1 MSYILFE
8 IQGGIGKN
16 IMATAVA
23 KSIKTQYP
31 DSKLIIVTAWKDVW
45 LELPFID
52 EIRHFQETGG
62 IYDTYVKDQ
71 NILVFRHDPY
81 ASTEYI
87 TRKKHLI
94 EIWCDL
100 FNIPCT
106 QKTPILKFN
115 PVEEYNLKNS
125 IQTEK
130 PLLVLQSNGGVNNSP
145 TPRYAWARDLP
156 TETTQRLLDTLSQEF
171 HIFHIRNNN
180 QFSFR
185 NTQTAEISLRQA
197 MLLIKYSKYRLLI
210 DSFGQH
216 AAAAFNLPST
226 VCWIA
231 NTPITLGYA
240 IHDNIQARFPDK
252 RTTQSSYLEPY
263 DISGIDT
270 QYPYDN
276 LQIFDEQK
284 IINSIIKQG
293 QI

>member
-23 KSIKTQYP
+23 KSIKDYYRNH
-31 DSKLIIVTAWKDVW
+31 KLIIVTAWKDVW
-45 LELPFID
+45 LELPFVD

-62 IYDTYVKDQ
+62 IYDTYIKDQ
-71 NILVFRHDPY
+71 NVLIFRHDPY

-106 QKTPILKFN
+106 QKIPILKFN

-156 TETTQRLLDTLSQEF
+156 TETTQRLVDTLSQEF

-180 QFSFR
+180 QFMYEH
-185 NTQTAEISLRQA
+185 TQTAEVSLRQA
-197 MLLIKYSKYRLLI
+197 MLLIKYSKHRLLI

-226 VCWIA
+226 VCWIG
-231 NTPITLGYA
+231 NSPVTLGYE

-270 QYPYDN
+270 QYPYNN

-284 IINSIIKQG
+284 IIDSIIKQG
-293 QI
+293 

>member
-23 KSIKTQYP
+23 KSIKDYYRNH
-31 DSKLIIVTAWKDVW
+31 KLIIVTAWKDVW
-45 LELPFID
+45 LELPFVD

-62 IYDTYVKDQ
+62 IYDTYIKDQ
-71 NILVFRHDPY
+71 NVLIFRHDPY

-106 QKTPILKFN
+106 QKMPILRFN
-115 PVEEYNLKNS
+115 DVEISNMQRS

-130 PLLVLQSNGGVNNSP
+130 PLMVLQANGGAHQGA
-145 TPRYAWARDLP
+145 TPKYSWPRDLP
-156 TETTQRLLDTLSQEF
+156 HDSVTRIINILKDEF
-171 HIFHIRNNN
+171 HIFNLRNNN
-180 QFSFR
+180 QFMYEH
-185 NTQTAEISLRQA
+185 TQTAEVSLRQA
-197 MLLIKYSKYRLLI
+197 MLLIKFSKYRLLI

-226 VCWIA
+226 VCWIG
-231 NTPITLGYA
+231 NSPVTLGYE

-270 QYPYDN
+270 QYPYNN

-284 IINSIIKQG
+284 IIDSIIKQG
-293 QI
+293 